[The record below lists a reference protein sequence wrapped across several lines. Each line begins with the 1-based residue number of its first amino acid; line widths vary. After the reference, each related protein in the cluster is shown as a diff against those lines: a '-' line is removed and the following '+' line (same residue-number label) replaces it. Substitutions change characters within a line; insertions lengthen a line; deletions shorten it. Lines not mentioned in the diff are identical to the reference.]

1 MGSSIQILLIFNQN
15 HNFMARRIKKEYL
28 TDQKRS
34 IQECEE
40 DGYWLVFD
48 ESDLYKFQIL
58 VKAADDTPYE
68 GAFFHFSGVL
78 PTDYPFKPPKIK
90 LLTTGNGR
98 IRFNPNLYADGKV
111 CLSILGTFIGTDSGE
126 KGDEWMSSMT
136 IRTICL
142 SIRSL
147 LNENPASN
155 EPAFSEISVESET
168 AQKYIKYVRYS
179 SLKFA
184 GIDHFS
190 KKTKL
195 PEKFQKIVDDVR
207 YGQAKYESLIAA
219 YKCFYDME
227 AKKLSNEQGG
237 KQIKAQ
243 ILYKTE
249 FEKLEQMSNGFNW
262 DLLSKEF

>member
-1 MGSSIQILLIFNQN
+1 
-15 HNFMARRIKKEYL
+15 MARRIKKEYI

-34 IQECEE
+34 EKECQE
-40 DGYWLVFD
+40 DGYWLFFD

-68 GAFFHFSGVL
+68 GGFYHFSGSL

-90 LLTTGNGR
+90 LLTTGGGR
-98 IRFNPNLYADGKV
+98 IRFNPNLYAEGKV

-155 EPAFSEISVESET
+155 EPALDGVDVNSET
-168 AQKYIKYVRYS
+168 SQKYIKYVRYS
-179 SLKFA
+179 TVKFA
-184 GIDHFS
+184 GIDHF
-190 KKTKL
+190 KRKTNL
-195 PEKFQKIVDDVR
+195 PEKFQEVVDNFWKENPD
-207 YGQAKYESLIAA
+207 KYKNLIACYQA
-219 YKCFYDME
+219 NYSSKPEKPDTSQTLF
-227 AKKLSNEQGG
+227 
-237 KQIKAQ
+237 
-243 ILYKTE
+243 KTD
-249 FEKLEQMSNGFNW
+249 FEKLEKMSNGFDWNI
-262 DLLSKEF
+262 LFKELE